1 VPEQDRS
8 RLFLFVLGVAA
19 VHALCLAAIL
29 PALISLPGQGA
40 GVTRDG
46 IVKEDALVKDAV
58 VDVELLPSA
67 ATPLDSGSHASAYD
81 VAPGHAAVE
90 TVTPSP
96 KPSPAASLSPTPD
109 PSEMTSALP
118 EILQNADTAPSDPVT
133 AEPAA
138 PVAAATPTASD
149 LVGNASPASPPV
161 PVEGPGT
168 VSAADPASTN
178 ALPSETKPATTV
190 ALPIEKPDTVEQPS
204 VKPRTTAAKTAK
216 PRVRRQASVAKTQ
229 TRGLFSG
236 FFQSQPRPK
245 PKRTTTTTR

>member
-8 RLFLFVLGVAA
+8 RLLLFVLGVAA

-29 PALISLPGQGA
+29 PSLISLPGQGA
-40 GVTRDG
+40 GVTQDG

-58 VDVELLPSA
+58 VDVEVLPSA
-67 ATPLDSGSHASAYD
+67 STPLDSGSHASAYD
-81 VAPGHAAVE
+81 VAP
-90 TVTPSP
+90 
-96 KPSPAASLSPTPD
+96 SLSPTPD

-118 EILQNADTAPSDPVT
+118 DIPQNANTVPSNPVT

-138 PVAAATPTASD
+138 PVAAATPTAPD
-149 LVGNASPASPPV
+149 FIGNASPPPSPPV

-168 VSAADPASTN
+168 ISAADPASTN
-178 ALPSETKPATTV
+178 ALPSEEAKPATTV
-190 ALPIEKPDTVEQPS
+190 ALPTEKPDTVEEPS

-229 TRGLFSG
+229 TRGLFGG

-245 PKRTTTTTR
+245 AQRATTSRP